1 MLLIEAATMKKI
13 QFLLLGYLFLLS
25 FDCTAQTIIDWGLL
39 ADVKF
44 EQKLSEETG
53 ESYDLAS
60 FGEKVKAMEGK
71 EVSISGY
78 VIPLDPLGL
87 SFVLSRNPNATCF
100 FCGGGGPETV
110 IDIKLK
116 PGKIRQYKM
125 DERRTFK
132 GILQINTT
140 NIKHF
145 TYVLK
150 AAEEF

>member
-1 MLLIEAATMKKI
+1 AA
-13 QFLLLGYLFLLS
+13 QE
-25 FDCTAQTIIDWGLL
+25 IIDWIVL
-39 ADVKF
+39 ADVQF
-44 EQKLSEETG
+44 EQKQSEESG
-53 ESYDLAS
+53 ESYDLAT
-60 FGEKVKAMEGK
+60 FGEEVKAMEGK
-71 EVSISGY
+71 EVSIHGY

-116 PGKIRQYKM
+116 PEKIKQYKM

-132 GILQINTT
+132 GILQLNPT
-140 NIKHF
+140 NIEHF

-150 AAEEF
+150 AAEEG